1 MKQLS
6 VITSSDLIDR
16 TGVQINKDGTRNV
29 FAVAS
34 FGEDSIELA
43 RVVESLGIRVG
54 TSILLE
60 TVFEEIAVVV
70 RYGGREVKGS
80 LQLPGAVSELGTGL
94 PDVEMEDLL
103 QDSCQLAFLNAVPS
117 TP

>member
-1 MKQLS
+1 LS
-6 VITSSDLIDR
+6 VITSSNLINR
-16 TGVQINKDGTRNV
+16 TGVQINEDGTRNI

-43 RVVESLGIRVG
+43 RVVEGFGIRIG

-60 TVFEEIAVVV
+60 TVLEEIAVVV

-103 QDSCQLAFLNAVPS
+103 KDSRQLAFPVTVPS